1 MKVIGYVRLSK
12 GKSNGHSLDSQ
23 QSLIQQ
29 WAKEN
34 GHTLLSVVA
43 EVGSARD
50 PKNLNGRRLV
60 VAAVKG
66 GMADAIVVRD
76 LDRVSRSF
84 ADGAEL
90 LNDAVKQHWRLLG
103 VDGLDTDDP
112 EQELTRHI
120 KMAVAQEERRKIAQ
134 RTERALATARKNGS
148 RIGKPRQVKPALERR
163 IVRMAKEGN
172 SGYAIAKHLTAEG
185 IPAPQGGGVWSP
197 SVVRAVIARNAPKQ
211 VAS

>member
-12 GKSNGHSLDSQ
+12 GNSNGHSLDSQ

-29 WAKEN
+29 WAREN

-50 PKNLNGRRLV
+50 PKNLNGRRLA
-60 VAAVKG
+60 VAAIKG
-66 GMADAIVVRD
+66 GMAEAIVVRD
-76 LDRVSRSF
+76 LDRVTRSV

-90 LNDAVKQHWRLLG
+90 LNDAATKHWRLLG

-148 RIGKPRQVKPALERR
+148 RIGKPKQISPALERR
-163 IVRMAKEGN
+163 IVRLAKQGM
-172 SGYAIAKHLTAEG
+172 SGYRIAQRLTEEG
-185 IPAPQGGGVWSP
+185 IPTPQGKSTWSA
-197 SVVRAVIARNAPKQ
+197 SVVRAVIKRNGVERA
-211 VAS
+211 A